1 MTLTLEDFQFL
12 VATAPVEQ
20 SLPEFD
26 AVARIDGPHA
36 PGLDIVGAGHRV
48 PLADGTLAEYANL
61 DHAASAPALRV
72 VRDAVDAV
80 LAQYASV
87 HRGAGFDSRLCTAL
101 YEGARE
107 PIRAFVGGRADDAV
121 LFTRNT
127 TDAFN
132 LLSHCLPA
140 GTTVVVF
147 ETEHHATLLPWE
159 KHRVV
164 RLPAPAT
171 PQAAVRA
178 VGDACRDARRSGPV
192 LVVVTGAS
200 NVTGELWPIA
210 RLAAVAH
217 AHGARIALDAAQL
230 APHRPFSISELWVDY
245 VAISGHKVYAPYGAG
260 ALIGRADWL
269 ADAPPYLLGGGA
281 TKTVDDDRT
290 VWKPLPDRHEAGTP
304 NIPGVVAL
312 ATACHA
318 LATADRDALVGAERD
333 LTARLIRG
341 LGDIPGVTVHS
352 LFAGGASVIG
362 VATFTVS
369 SLSSP
374 VVAAALSAEYGI
386 GVRDGAFCAQ
396 PLVRRLLGAAGC
408 DSVDGTGHAVRASVG
423 LGTTTE
429 HVDRLIAAVRRLATE
444 GPELRY
450 VTVDGRPQPLRDQR
464 ILPRIVAW
472 Q

>member
-1 MTLTLEDFQFL
+1 MTLTLEDLHFL
-12 VATAPVEQ
+12 AATGPVEA
-20 SLPEFD
+20 SLPALD
-26 AVARIDGPHA
+26 AVTDVTGPHA
-36 PGLDIVGAGHRV
+36 PGLDIVGAGHLV
-48 PLADGTLAEYANL
+48 PLADGGFVEYANL
-61 DHAASAPALRV
+61 DHAASAPALHV
-72 VRDAVDAV
+72 VKAAVDAV
-80 LAQYASV
+80 VEQYASV
-87 HRGAGFDSRLCTAL
+87 HRGAGYDSRLCTAL

-107 PIRAFVGGRADDAV
+107 PIRAFVGGRTDDAV

-140 GTTVVVF
+140 DTTVIVF

-178 VGDACRDARRSGPV
+178 VADACRDARKHGPV

-200 NVTGELWPIA
+200 NVTGEIWPIA

-230 APHRPFSISELWVDY
+230 APHRPFSISEWWVDY

-269 ADAPPYLLGGGA
+269 AAAPPYLVGGGA
-281 TKTVDDDRT
+281 TSSVTDDAT

-318 LATADRDALVGAERD
+318 LLTADRDTLVTTERD
-333 LTARLIRG
+333 LTARLIHG
-341 LGDIPGVTVHS
+341 LSDIPGVTVHS

-369 SLSSP
+369 SLASN

-396 PLVRRLLGAAGC
+396 PLVRRLLGSASC
-408 DSVDGTGHAVRASVG
+408 TSVDGSGHAVRASVG

-429 HVDRLIAAVRRLATE
+429 HVDRLIGAVRRLATE
-444 GPELRY
+444 GPQLRY
-450 VTVDGRPQPLRDQR
+450 VTVDGRPQPLQDRR
-464 ILPRIVAW
+464 TLPKIVAW

>member
-1 MTLTLEDFQFL
+1 MTLTLEDLEFL
-12 VATAPVEQ
+12 VASAPVEQ
-20 SLPEFD
+20 ALPAFD
-26 AVARIDGPHA
+26 AVAPVHGPHA
-36 PGLDIVGAGHRV
+36 PGLETVGAGHRV
-48 PLADGTLAEYANL
+48 PLADGTPVEYANL

-72 VRDAVDAV
+72 VKDAVDAV
-80 LAQYASV
+80 LEQYASV
-87 HRGAGFDSRLCTAL
+87 HRGAGFDSQLCTAL

-140 GTTVVVF
+140 DTTVVVF

-178 VGDACRDARRSGPV
+178 VGDACRDARRDGPV

-200 NVTGELWPIA
+200 NVTGEIWPIA

-230 APHRPFSISELWVDY
+230 APHRPFSIADLWVDY
-245 VAISGHKVYAPYGAG
+245 VALSGHKVYAPYGAG

-281 TKTVDDDRT
+281 TATVEDDRT

-318 LATADRDALVGAERD
+318 LLTADRNALVTVERD

-341 LGDIPGVTVHS
+341 LSDIPGVTVHS

-362 VATFTVS
+362 VATFTLS

-429 HVDRLIAAVRRLATE
+429 HVDRLIAAVTRLATQ

-464 ILPRIVAW
+464 TLPKIVAW